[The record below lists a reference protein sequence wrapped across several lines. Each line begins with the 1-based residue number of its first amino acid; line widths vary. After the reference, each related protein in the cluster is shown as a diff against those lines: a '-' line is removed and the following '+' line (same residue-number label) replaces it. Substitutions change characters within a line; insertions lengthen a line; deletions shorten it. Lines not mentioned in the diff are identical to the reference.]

1 MKLNKPS
8 PLSMIL
14 ILHLVILVAS
24 AGVLL
29 SRKKTAQTTNDKI
42 VVVPLD
48 GVITHENASFAQGAS
63 VDGIVETLEDLRE
76 DDHVKAVILRINS
89 PGGSVGAVQE
99 IHRAVLKFRGAGKFV
114 VSSFGDVAAS
124 GGYYIA
130 CAGDKIVT
138 NPGTLTGSIG
148 VIMQIPNVKGL
159 MEKFG
164 VSMMTIKSG
173 DMKDSA
179 SPFRTM
185 TEEERSYFTKLIM
198 DSYGQFFDAVKEG
211 RKLDDAALKPLAD
224 GRVFTGRM
232 AKDAKLVDEIG
243 GLEEAVEVAKQL
255 AGLEGKKPKVIHH
268 RGASSLERL
277 LNLMSREPLKQLET
291 LSNATISLEYM
302 LK

>member
-14 ILHLVILVAS
+14 IFHLVIIVAS
-24 AGVLL
+24 VGVLL

-42 VVVPLD
+42 VVIPLD
-48 GVITHENASFAQGAS
+48 GVITHENGSLGHGAS
-63 VDGIVETLEDLRE
+63 VDGLVEALDDLRE
-76 DDHVKAVILRINS
+76 DDHVKAVVLRINS

-99 IHRAVLKFRGAGKFV
+99 IHRAVLKFRGSGKFV

-124 GGYYIA
+124 GGYYVA

-159 MEKFG
+159 FEKIG
-164 VSMMTIKSG
+164 VSMVTIKSG

-179 SPFRTM
+179 SPFRSM
-185 TEEERSYFTKLIM
+185 TDKERAYFTTLIL
-198 DSYGQFFDAVKEG
+198 DSYTQFFDAVKEG
-211 RKLDDAALKPLAD
+211 RKLEAAALKPLAD

-243 GLEEAVEVAKQL
+243 GLEEAVELAKKL
-255 AGLEGKKPKVIHH
+255 AGLEGKKPKIIHH

-277 LNLMSREPLKQLET
+277 LNLMSKEPLKPLET
-291 LSNATISLEYM
+291 LGKATISLEYM
-302 LK
+302 LQ